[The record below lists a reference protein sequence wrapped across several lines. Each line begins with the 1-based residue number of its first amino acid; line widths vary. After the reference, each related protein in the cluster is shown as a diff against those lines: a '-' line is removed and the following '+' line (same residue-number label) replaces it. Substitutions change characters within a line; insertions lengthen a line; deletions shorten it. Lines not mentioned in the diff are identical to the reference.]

1 MKTKLPF
8 IALILLAAGLT
19 GCVGV
24 SIGSRRP
31 PDPSAPPV
39 MLASA
44 DAATV
49 AEIDAAARLSFDSSR
64 LQVLSRIAKRGD
76 LSPAAQVHLVNVGYR
91 SLSFEDSKVALLRS
105 VIANP
110 AFCDTTRHAI
120 VTQLGSLSFDN
131 NKQAVLNE
139 LNNRV
144 TASK

>member
-1 MKTKLPF
+1 MKTKPF
-8 IALILLAAGLT
+8 LIALVFLAAGLT

-31 PDPSAPPV
+31 PDPPV
-39 MLASA
+39 VIASA
-44 DAATV
+44 DAATA
-49 AEIDAAARLSFDSSR
+49 AEIDAAARLSIDSAR
-64 LQVLSRIAKRGD
+64 LEALSRIAKRGD

-91 SLSFEDSKVALLRS
+91 SLSLEDSKVALLRS
-105 VIANP
+105 MIASP